1 VRNYGIQSLWLSIF
15 EYLVVFVMY
24 LSIAI
29 HTKNL
34 TRKLLDVYL
43 WDMIAKEK
51 GGNVMILRHEGS
63 T

>member
-1 VRNYGIQSLWLSIF
+1 MEYKAYDYLFLSIW
-15 EYLVVFVMY
+15 LVFVMY

-29 HTKNL
+29 HTTNL

>member
-1 VRNYGIQSLWLSIF
+1 
-15 EYLVVFVMY
+15 VFVMY

-29 HTKNL
+29 HTTNL

-63 T
+63 I